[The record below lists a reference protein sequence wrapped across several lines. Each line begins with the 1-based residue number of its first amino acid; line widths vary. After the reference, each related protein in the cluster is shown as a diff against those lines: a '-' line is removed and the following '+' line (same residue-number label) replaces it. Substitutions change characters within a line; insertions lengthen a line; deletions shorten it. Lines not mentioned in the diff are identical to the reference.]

1 MAGVRRS
8 TEPRVSESDVEQCA
22 ALVGLPIEPES
33 RAAVAEILTGLLTA
47 ARLLM
52 EFPLP
57 GDVEPAPIFRP

>member
-1 MAGVRRS
+1 VN
-8 TEPRVSESDVEQCA
+8 EPDVEQCA
-22 ALVGLPIEPES
+22 ALVGLTIEPES

-47 ARLLM
+47 ARLLI